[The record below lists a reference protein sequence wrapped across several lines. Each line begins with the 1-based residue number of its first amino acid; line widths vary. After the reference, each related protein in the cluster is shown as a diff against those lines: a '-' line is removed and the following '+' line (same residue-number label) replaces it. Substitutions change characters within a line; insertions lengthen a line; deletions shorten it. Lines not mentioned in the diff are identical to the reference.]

1 MLFACIDMLC
11 LCINIVLIFDSF
23 VRCGDDDRITMIV
36 DCRGRNRTIVNGRGN
51 RNDVDGRARNPRIVD
66 DRGIRAADR

>member
-11 LCINIVLIFDSF
+11 LCINIVLIFDCLF
-23 VRCGDDDRITMIV
+23 GVVTMIESRWSSIVV
-36 DCRGRNRTIVNGRGN
+36 DAIGRSSMVVVTATI
-51 RNDVDGRARNPRIVD
+51 VDGRARNPRIVD